1 MMANFTNINK
11 MNNNRSSYLTTLNTK
26 ETMTYDVGNPD
37 PDLEQAH
44 KWGRVN
50 QLLGSMRSIK

>member
-11 MNNNRSSYLTTLNTK
+11 MNNNLSSYLTPLNTK
-26 ETMTYDVGNPD
+26 ETTIYDVGNPD

-44 KWGRVN
+44 KCGGVN
-50 QLLGSMRSIK
+50 QLLG